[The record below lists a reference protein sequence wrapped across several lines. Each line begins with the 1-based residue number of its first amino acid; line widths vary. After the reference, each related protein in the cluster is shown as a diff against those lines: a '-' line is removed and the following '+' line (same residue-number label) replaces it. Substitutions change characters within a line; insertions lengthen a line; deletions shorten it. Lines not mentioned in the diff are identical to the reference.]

1 MEDSIH
7 NEIKNQYTNNIETRQ
22 FQTKIHILR
31 KKIIQSKMN
40 NFCVHYI
47 FPISQHFLQESFIS
61 YSIIQKIFDMILT
74 VVNFLI

>member
-22 FQTKIHILR
+22 FQTKIHILG

-40 NFCVHYI
+40 TFCVHYT
-47 FPISQHFLQESFIS
+47 FPISQHFLQ
-61 YSIIQKIFDMILT
+61 
-74 VVNFLI
+74 